1 MTDDTE
7 PTSPRLFSP
16 AVASGIAGGLLV
28 GLTSAVIAFAFIG
41 PLRGYGFDF
50 VDTLFVAL
58 IGGVF
63 GVIAGAVAGSGD
75 DEHAPAVPTI
85 KAVRV
90 DRAAK
95 PSITPM
101 HRGA

>member
-7 PTSPRLFSP
+7 PTSPRLFTP
-16 AVASGIAGGLLV
+16 AVTSGILGGVLV
-28 GLTSAVIAFAFIG
+28 GLTTAVIAFAFIG

-50 VDTLFVAL
+50 VDTLLVAL
-58 IGGVF
+58 IGSVF

-75 DEHAPAVPTI
+75 DEHATATPTI
-85 KAVRV
+85 KAVRA

-95 PSITPM
+95 PSMTPV